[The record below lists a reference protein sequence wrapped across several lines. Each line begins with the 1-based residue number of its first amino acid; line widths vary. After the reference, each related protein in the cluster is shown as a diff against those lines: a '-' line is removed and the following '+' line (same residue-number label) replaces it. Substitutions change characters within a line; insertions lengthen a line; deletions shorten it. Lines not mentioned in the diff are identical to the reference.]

1 MAKNQKNKIDIR
13 LWIIGIAI
21 LVFSIIVISLIG
33 KLNTNKSEE
42 MAKAKAKFIKTQTEK
57 VKSNLSGMSEQE
69 RMTFYCAD
77 FFKMVDTGRF
87 EEAYDLLY
95 SEYKENY
102 FPTFNNFKKY
112 FEDNFPDNFSLK
124 YTNIERLGSIYI
136 MWVSV
141 TDNVNGSKYGHN
153 FEMNVVIQENG
164 LNDYVISFSRD
175 SAVKSSTGEEG

>member
-1 MAKNQKNKIDIR
+1 MARNQRKKIDIR
-13 LWIIGIAI
+13 LVVIGIAI

-33 KLNTNKSEE
+33 KLNTNKSKE
-42 MAKAKAKFIKTQTEK
+42 MAKSKAKFIKTQTEK
-57 VKSNLSGMSEQE
+57 TKANLSGMTEQE

-77 FFKMVDTGRF
+77 FFKMVDNGRF

-112 FEDNFPDNFSLK
+112 FQDNFPSDFSLK
-124 YTNIERLGSIYI
+124 YTNIERLGSIYV
-136 MWVSV
+136 MWVAVS
-141 TDNVNGSKYGHN
+141 DNVNGSKYGHN
-153 FEMNVVIQENG
+153 FEMNVVLQEND

-175 SAVKSSTGEEG
+175 SAVRSSTGEEG